1 MKIRKIARLS
11 QKISKKSTF
20 KNKFQV
26 QKIIDV
32 RIFRKENKIMKFWV
46 REEVPRGK
54 GYKLMIKTIIW
65 LPAACFHRLLIED
78 LQLLLLINLL
88 NFLSLILFPEIEP
101 IINNFG
107 QLISNILKIKIYT
120 KIIIVLSMVP

>member
-1 MKIRKIARLS
+1 MKIHRIARLS
-11 QKISKKSTF
+11 QKISKKLTF

-26 QKIIDV
+26 QKIIDF
-32 RIFRKENKIMKFWV
+32 RILRKENKLMKFWV
-46 REEVPRGK
+46 KEEVPRGK

-65 LPAACFHRLLIED
+65 LPAANFHRSLIVD
-78 LQLLLLINLL
+78 LQLILLINLL
-88 NFLSLILFPEIEP
+88 NFLSLILFQEIEP

-107 QLISNILKIKIYT
+107 LLISNILKIKINT